1 MGETMRRGEGG
12 VKAKSTWYARPMPVL
27 DAISLNKSLGTRTL
41 LRNAH
46 FTVVRG
52 EKVGLVGDNGSGK
65 STLGKILAGRLEAD
79 SGTVTTRKGA
89 KISYLSQDPHLEPGK
104 NARETALSGLTEW
117 HQAHQRHETL
127 CKLLAQTKGEQ
138 ETARLLE
145 EQAEVTHRIEG
156 LGGWNREDEARRI
169 LTQLKMTDL
178 TQDVGTMS
186 GGERRRVAL
195 ARLLIEAP
203 DLAILDEPTNHLDA
217 DTIEWL
223 EEYLTN
229 TFTGAVILITHDR
242 YLLNNVVTRTLEI
255 EDGEV
260 HSYEGGWEEFLMG
273 REERRAHAER
283 EEANRQNFLRKEI
296 EWLRRQPKARGGK
309 QKARIGRAEQAL
321 SVSAPKRI
329 EALELKLEDTR
340 LGGSVLEAR
349 SLKVG
354 IGGKTLTEEFN
365 FHLTKGQRV
374 GIVGRS
380 GAGKTTLLRT
390 VLGEHAPLGGEVIR
404 GKNTSVAY
412 LDQMRSGVSD
422 SETVYDAV
430 TGGRPSVTVGETEY
444 SSYSYLKRFRFEG
457 DVLRQKVAGLSG
469 GEKSR
474 LALARLLLS
483 KANVLVLDEPTN
495 DLDVMTLSALEDLI
509 LGLKGAALIVS
520 HDRYFLDRVATSVL
534 ALDGEGGIDHIQG
547 GYSEYAAER
556 AQKRKKPQKTAEAP
570 LRERPS
576 VAPASAP
583 PAKKKLTYAEELE
596 LKTLFER
603 VEAKTAQVT
612 DLEAKLADPNLYSER
627 RTEVAAYEEELRAV
641 REELEVLE
649 LRWLELEER
658 RAG

>member
-1 MGETMRRGEGG
+1 MHP
-12 VKAKSTWYARPMPVL
+12 AMPVL
-27 DAISLNKSLGTRTL
+27 DAIGLNKSLGTRTL
-41 LRNAH
+41 LRNVH

-79 SGTVTTRKGA
+79 TGTVTTRKGA
-89 KISYLSQDPHLEPGK
+89 KISYLSQDPHLEAGK
-104 NARETALSGLTEW
+104 NAHETALSGLTEW
-117 HQAHQRHETL
+117 LTAHRRHETL
-127 CKLLAQTKGEQ
+127 CKRLAGTVNEA

-145 EQAEVTHRIEG
+145 EQAEVTHQIEL
-156 LGGWNREDEARRI
+156 LGGWNREDEAARI

-195 ARLLIEAP
+195 ARLLIESP

-223 EEYLTN
+223 EDYLTN
-229 TFTGAVILITHDR
+229 TFAGAVILITHDR

-255 EDGEV
+255 EGGEI
-260 HSYEGGWEEFLMG
+260 HSYDGGWEEFLIG

-283 EEANRQNFLRKEI
+283 EESNRQNFLRKEI
-296 EWLRRQPKARGGK
+296 EWLRRQPKARSGK

-321 SVSAPKRI
+321 SVSAPKRT
-329 EALELKLEDTR
+329 EALELKLENTR
-340 LGGSVLEAR
+340 LGGNILEAR
-349 SLKVG
+349 GLTVG
-354 IGGKTLTEEFN
+354 VGGRTLLHGLD

-374 GIVGRS
+374 GVIGRS

-390 VLGEHAPLGGEVIR
+390 LLGEHPPLGGEVLR
-404 GKNTSVAY
+404 GKNTNIAY
-412 LDQMRSGVSD
+412 LDQMRSGVD
-422 SETVYDAV
+422 ESETVYDAV
-430 TGGRPSVTVGETEY
+430 TGGRPSVTVGETDY
-444 SSYSYLKRFRFEG
+444 SSYSYLKSFRFEG

-483 KANVLVLDEPTN
+483 TANVLVLDEPTN
-495 DLDVMTLSALEDLI
+495 DLDVMTLGALEELI
-509 LGLKGAALIVS
+509 LSLKGAALIVS

-547 GYSEYAAER
+547 GYSEYALER
-556 AQKRKKPQKTAEAP
+556 AKKRKKTTKSAT
-570 LRERPS
+570 
-576 VAPASAP
+576 AP
-583 PAKKKLTYAEELE
+583 PPEKPVAAVTTPAGTESSKKKLTYAESIE
-596 LKTLFER
+596 LKALFEK
-603 VEAKTAQVT
+603 VEIKTASVVE
-612 DLEAKLADPNLYSER
+612 LEAKLADPTLYSER
-627 RTEVAAYEEELRAV
+627 REEAARIEAELREA
-641 REELEVLE
+641 RQELESIE

-658 RAG
+658 REG

>member
-1 MGETMRRGEGG
+1 
-12 VKAKSTWYARPMPVL
+12 MPVL

-41 LRNAH
+41 LRNVH

-89 KISYLSQDPHLEPGK
+89 KISYLSQDPHLEAGK

-117 HQAHQRHETL
+117 HEAHRRHETL
-127 CKLLAQTKGEQ
+127 CKLLGQTKNEQ
-138 ETARLLE
+138 ETARILE
-145 EQAEVTHRIEG
+145 EQAEVTHRIER

-229 TFTGAVILITHDR
+229 TFTGAVLLITHDR

-255 EDGEV
+255 EDGEI
-260 HSYEGGWEEFLMG
+260 HSYEGGWEEFLIG
-273 REERRAHAER
+273 REDRKAHAER
-283 EEANRQNFLRKEI
+283 AESNRQNFLRKEI
-296 EWLRRQPKARGGK
+296 EWLRRQPKARSGK

-321 SVSAPKRI
+321 SVAAPKRV
-329 EALELKLEDTR
+329 ESLELKLEDTR
-340 LGGSVLEAR
+340 LGGNVLEAR
-349 SLKVG
+349 GLKVG
-354 IGGKTLTEEFN
+354 IGGKVLMDGLD

-390 VLGEHAPLGGEVIR
+390 LLGEHPPLGGEVIR

-412 LDQMRSGVSD
+412 LDQMRSGVTE
-422 SETVYDAV
+422 SETVYDSV

-457 DVLRQKVAGLSG
+457 DVLRQKVEGLSG
-469 GEKSR
+469 GERSR

-483 KANVLVLDEPTN
+483 TANVLVLDEPTN
-495 DLDVMTLSALEDLI
+495 DLDVMTLSALEELV

-534 ALDGEGGIDHIQG
+534 ALDGEGGVDHIQG

-556 AQKRKKPQKTAEAP
+556 AQKRKKAP
-570 LRERPS
+570 KSSDTRAQEK
-576 VAPASAP
+576 APAAPPSLGSAP

-596 LKTLFER
+596 LKSLFEK
-603 VEAKTAQVT
+603 VEAKTTQVSE
-612 DLEAKLADPNLYSER
+612 LEAKLADPSLYSER
-627 RTEVAAYEEELRAV
+627 RAEAARYEEELRAA
-641 REELEVLE
+641 REDLETLE

>member
-1 MGETMRRGEGG
+1 MHP
-12 VKAKSTWYARPMPVL
+12 AMPVL
-27 DAISLNKSLGTRTL
+27 DAIGLNKSLGTRTL
-41 LRNAH
+41 LRNVH

-65 STLGKILAGRLEAD
+65 STLGKVLAGRLEAD
-79 SGTVTTRKGA
+79 TGTVTTRKGA
-89 KISYLSQDPHLEPGK
+89 KISYLSQDPHLEGGR

-117 HQAHQRHETL
+117 QRAHERYETL
-127 CKLLAQTKGEQ
+127 CKLLAQSKEDLA
-138 ETARLLE
+138 TAQLLA
-145 EQAEVTHRIEG
+145 EQAEVTHVIER
-156 LGGWNREDEARRI
+156 LGGWNREDEATRI

-195 ARLLIEAP
+195 ARLLIESP

-229 TFTGAVILITHDR
+229 SFAGAVILITHDR

-255 EDGEV
+255 EAGEI
-260 HSYEGGWEEFLMG
+260 HSYDGGWEEFLLG

-283 EEANRQNFLRKEI
+283 EESNRQNFLRKEI
-296 EWLRRQPKARGGK
+296 EWLRRQPKARSGK

-321 SVSAPKRI
+321 SVAAPKRT

-340 LGGSVLEAR
+340 LGGNILEAR
-349 SLKVG
+349 DLTVG
-354 IGGKTLTEEFN
+354 VGGKTLLEGLD

-374 GIVGRS
+374 GVIGRS

-390 VLGEHAPLGGEVIR
+390 LLGEHPPQSGEVLR
-404 GKNTSVAY
+404 GKNTNIAY
-412 LDQMRSGVSD
+412 LDQMRSGVD
-422 SETVYDAV
+422 ESETVYDAV
-430 TGGRPSVTVGETEY
+430 TGGRPSVTVGETDY

-469 GEKSR
+469 GERSR

-483 KANVLVLDEPTN
+483 TANVLVLDEPTN
-495 DLDVMTLSALEDLI
+495 DLDVMTLSALEELI
-509 LGLKGAALIVS
+509 LSLKGAALIVS

-534 ALDGEGGIDHIQG
+534 ALDGEGGVDHIQG
-547 GYSEYAAER
+547 GYSEYAIER
-556 AQKRKKPQKTAEAP
+556 AKKRKKPPK
-570 LRERPS
+570 S
-576 VAPASAP
+576 GAPAPKELPKAAVPVKGSSTH
-583 PAKKKLTYAEELE
+583 AKKKLTYAEEIE
-596 LKTLFER
+596 LTNLFAKVEER
-603 VEAKTAQVT
+603 TKVVL
-612 DLEAKLADPNLYSER
+612 DLEARLADPALYSER
-627 RTEVAAYEEELRAV
+627 REEAARVEVDLRNA
-641 REELEVLE
+641 RDELERVE

-658 RAG
+658 RES

>member
-1 MGETMRRGEGG
+1 MHP
-12 VKAKSTWYARPMPVL
+12 PMPVL
-27 DAISLNKSLGTRTL
+27 DAIGLNKSLGTRTL

-79 SGTVTTRKGA
+79 TGTVTTRKGA

-117 HQAHQRHETL
+117 HGAHERHRTL
-127 CKLLAQTKGEQ
+127 CKLLAETKDEG

-145 EQAEVTHRIEG
+145 EQAEVTHQIEL
-156 LGGWNREDEARRI
+156 LGGWNREDEATRI

-195 ARLLIEAP
+195 ARLLIESP

-229 TFTGAVILITHDR
+229 TFVGAVILITHDR

-255 EDGEV
+255 EDGEI
-260 HSYEGGWEEFLMG
+260 HSYDGGWEEFLIG
-273 REERRAHAER
+273 REDRRAHAER
-283 EEANRQNFLRKEI
+283 EESNRQNFLRKEI
-296 EWLRRQPKARGGK
+296 EWLRRQPKARSGK

-321 SVSAPKRI
+321 SVAAPKRT
-329 EALELKLEDTR
+329 EALELKLENTR
-340 LGGSVLEAR
+340 LGGNILEAR
-349 SLKVG
+349 GLKVG
-354 IGGKTLTEEFN
+354 VGGKTLLASLD

-374 GIVGRS
+374 GVIGRS

-390 VLGEHAPLGGEVIR
+390 LLGEHPPLSGEVIR
-404 GKNTSVAY
+404 GKNTNIAY
-412 LDQMRSGVSD
+412 LDQMRTGVDESQ
-422 SETVYDAV
+422 TVYDSV
-430 TGGRPSVTVGETEY
+430 TGGRPSVTVGETDY
-444 SSYSYLKRFRFEG
+444 SSYSYLKSFRFEG

-469 GEKSR
+469 GERSR

-483 KANVLVLDEPTN
+483 TANVLVLDEPTN
-495 DLDVMTLSALEDLI
+495 DLDVMTLGALEELI

-534 ALDGEGGIDHIQG
+534 ALDGEGGVDHIQG
-547 GYSEYAAER
+547 GYSEYALER
-556 AQKRKKPQKTAEAP
+556 ARKRKKSPKSATPPPREAAAATA
-570 LRERPS
+570 
-576 VAPASAP
+576 VASSAA
-583 PAKKKLTYAEELE
+583 AKKKLSYAEEIE
-596 LKTLFER
+596 LKALFAK
-603 VEAKTAQVT
+603 VETKTAIVVE
-612 DLEAKLADPNLYSER
+612 LEAKLADPTLYTER
-627 RTEVAAYEEELRAV
+627 REEAAHVEAQLRAA
-641 REELEVLE
+641 REELESVE

-658 RAG
+658 REG